1 MVVEVD
7 DLAECSRIMSPELSG
22 FSACPLKIYSCTEPS
37 DSARNNWASCLSQSV
52 VPSVSLL
59 VDLAVVDMV

>member
-7 DLAECSRIMSPELSG
+7 NLAECSRMISPELSG
-22 FSACPLKIYSCTEPS
+22 FSACPLKIYNCTEPS
-37 DSARNNWASCLSQSV
+37 DSARNNWASCFSQSV

-59 VDLAVVDMV
+59 VDLAVIDII